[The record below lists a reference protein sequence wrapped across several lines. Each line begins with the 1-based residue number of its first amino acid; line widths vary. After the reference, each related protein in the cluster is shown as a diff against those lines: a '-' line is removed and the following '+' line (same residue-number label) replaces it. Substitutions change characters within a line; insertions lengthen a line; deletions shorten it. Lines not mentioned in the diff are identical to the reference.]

1 MTEKTIQYVPIM
13 PLALMLA
20 CIGAV
25 VGLIVGIFYAA
36 IFSAMFAAIPSS
48 TTPPFNLGWLSIFL
62 GVGALIAGPIMGF
75 ISGLIQGFVY
85 AALYNFLAPRIGGI
99 RLRFKEEQ
107 TTSTATV

>member
-1 MTEKTIQYVPIM
+1 
-13 PLALMLA
+13 MLA

-36 IFSAMFAAIPSS
+36 MFGAIFAAIPAS
-48 TTPPFNLGWLSIFL
+48 TTTPLFNVGRLSVFL
-62 GVGALIAGPIMGF
+62 GVGALIAGPIVGF
-75 ISGLIQGFVY
+75 ISGLIQGLIY

-107 TTSTATV
+107 TTTSTATA